1 MTYLI
6 TGHKGFIG
14 TNLTYYLQSKIEEVI
29 GIDYYDGDLCKGIP
43 SSIKNL
49 SIHTI
54 VHLAAETN
62 VRDSIANPSKCFLRN
77 CQSTTNILEFASAK
91 KAKLIFI
98 SSCGACR
105 PSSPYT
111 ASKIAGEAICRAY
124 KSSYDSDIVI
134 LRLPNIYGPY
144 SDHKTSVIPAFIKS
158 KLLGREVTI
167 YGDGNQKRDFVYVK
181 DICRAIYTADR
192 DKQLTSGRLTSIN
205 EIANL
210 IGCKATHS
218 KPIQGE
224 IDCIG
229 SFTNISPEH
238 SLEHNLKE
246 TIEWFKNFYR
256 IDN

>member
-14 TNLTYYLQSKIEEVI
+14 TNLTHYLQSKIEEVI

-77 CQSTTNILEFASAK
+77 CQSTTNILEFAASK
-91 KAKLIFI
+91 KAKLVFI

-124 KSSYDSDIVI
+124 RSSYDSDIVI

-181 DICRAIYTADR
+181 DICEAIYSADQ
-192 DKQLTSGRLTSIN
+192 DLELTTGELTSIN
-205 EIANL
+205 ELAQM
-210 IGCKATHS
+210 IGCKVEYKDS
-218 KPIQGE
+218 IKGE
-224 IDCIG
+224 INQVT
-229 SFTNISPEH
+229 STMNLSPKY
-238 SLEHNLKE
+238 SLDQGLNE
-246 TIEWFKNFYR
+246 TILWFKQL
-256 IDN
+256 IK